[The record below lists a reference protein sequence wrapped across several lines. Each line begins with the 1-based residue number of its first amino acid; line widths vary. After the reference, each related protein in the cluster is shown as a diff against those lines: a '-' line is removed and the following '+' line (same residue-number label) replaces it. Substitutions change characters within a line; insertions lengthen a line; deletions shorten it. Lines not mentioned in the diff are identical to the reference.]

1 MDSDTAPSQ
10 RVPAEAPNGEQPQR
24 ERLSRSA
31 TLLILLQGLAT
42 LGKILLRTVQRND
55 TRPAERIEIYTRF
68 STRNVALIVARIR
81 RGLMLIAGLEY
92 RVMTVAKQMDAERPD
107 RPSVVSKVPRKVS
120 VRRKRPAF
128 SREADDAALLRRLP
142 TVEEIAAMV
151 LYRPIGEVLEDI
163 CRDLGVVM
171 GDEVWAMLEMA
182 VLEHRGSTVRLLKQ
196 DSERMDAR
204 LMPTVEEAADYH
216 ARGLYAPLIG
226 AGSFRE
232 PGRGPPTGLS
242 TGPPLAGAA

>member
-10 RVPAEAPNGEQPQR
+10 RVPAEAPQQ

-92 RVMTVAKQMDAERPD
+92 RVLTVAKQMDAERPE
-107 RPSVVSKVPRKVS
+107 RPAVVSKVPRKAS
-120 VRRKRPAF
+120 VRRKRAAF
-128 SREADDAALLRRLP
+128 SRE
-142 TVEEIAAMV
+142 EI
-151 LYRPIGEVLEDI
+151 
-163 CRDLGVVM
+163 
-171 GDEVWAMLEMA
+171 
-182 VLEHRGSTVRLLKQ
+182 
-196 DSERMDAR
+196 
-204 LMPTVEEAADYH
+204 
-216 ARGLYAPLIG
+216 
-226 AGSFRE
+226 
-232 PGRGPPTGLS
+232 GR
-242 TGPPLAGAA
+242 AHV